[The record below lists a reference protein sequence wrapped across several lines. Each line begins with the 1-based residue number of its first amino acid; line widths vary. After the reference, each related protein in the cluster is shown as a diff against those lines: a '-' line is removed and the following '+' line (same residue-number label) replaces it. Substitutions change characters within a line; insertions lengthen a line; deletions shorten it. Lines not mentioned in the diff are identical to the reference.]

1 MSFKTS
7 PRKFITIL
15 SMSVLLSMLTVVLGA
30 PLMRV
35 IRVTYGSVAYW
46 LLGIAATVFFGLI
59 EAPALSVFVG
69 SIWMTL
75 GIYMELERKGLRWI
89 ASGLIGILSGCAF
102 FAAAAGWNLQR
113 AGVHNLAAAEA
124 LVKQFTDKFYQV
136 NPSFQVDA
144 SLLVQ
149 LIPSIVVTM
158 LIVALGVGLIFERRA
173 FSWLKLPRE
182 RVASQLKLLEFRL
195 PDFAVWISLTAF
207 LLTMEN
213 FNVKALEILGVNIVN
228 VMTVLYFFQGLAVL
242 EVTLRSFRAGA
253 LTRAAFYII
262 LVGQLFPLVSAI
274 GLIDYWVDF
283 RRRLRKLRFSS
294 KKQLE

>member
-1 MSFKTS
+1 
-7 PRKFITIL
+7 
-15 SMSVLLSMLTVVLGA
+15 MLTVVLGA

-35 IRVTYGSVAYW
+35 IRVTYGSLAYW
-46 LLGIAATVFFGLI
+46 LLGIVATVFFALI

-75 GIYMELERKGLRWI
+75 GIYMELERKGLRW
-89 ASGLIGILSGCAF
+89 AVSGLLGILSGSAF
-102 FAAAAGWNLQR
+102 FALAAAWNLKQV
-113 AGVHNLAAAEA
+113 GVHNLAAAEA
-124 LVKQFTDKFYQV
+124 LLKQFTEKFYQV

-158 LIVALGVGLIFERRA
+158 LVVALGLGLIFERRA

-195 PDFAVWISLTAF
+195 PDFVIWISLTAF

-213 FNVKALEILGVNIVN
+213 FNIKALEILAVNIVN
-228 VMTVLYFFQGLAVL
+228 VMTVLYFFQGLAIL
-242 EVTLRSFRAGA
+242 EVSLRSFRAGA
-253 LTRAAFYII
+253 LTRAALYII

-283 RRRLRKLRFSS
+283 RRRLRKIRFSS

>member
-15 SMSVLLSMLTVVLGA
+15 SLSVLLSMLTVVLGA

-35 IRVTYGSVAYW
+35 IRVTYGALTYW
-46 LLGIAATVFFGLI
+46 LLGIAAIVLFGLI
-59 EAPALSVFVG
+59 DAPTLSVFVG

-75 GIYMELERKGLRWI
+75 GVYMELERKGVRW
-89 ASGLIGILSGCAF
+89 SLSSLLGIISGCLLFTGTAF
-102 FAAAAGWNLQR
+102 WYLHQAGI
-113 AGVHNLAAAEA
+113 HNLAEAEA
-124 LVKQFTDKFYQV
+124 LTKQFIDKVYQV
-136 NPSFQVDA
+136 NPGFQVDP

-158 LIVALGVGLIFERRA
+158 LVVALGIGLIFERRA
-173 FSWLKLPRE
+173 FSWLNLPRE

-195 PDFAVWISLTAF
+195 PDFVIWISLTAF

-213 FNVKALEILGVNIVN
+213 FHVKALEMLGANIVN
-228 VMTVLYFFQGLAVL
+228 VMTVLYFFQGLAIL
-242 EVTLRSFRAGA
+242 EVSLRSFRAGA

-262 LVGQLFPLVSAI
+262 FVGQLFPFVSAI

-283 RRRLRKLRFSS
+283 RRRLRKIRFSS